1 MQYATII
8 IRLDAVVSK
17 YQFMPIYFALSASL
31 RDGGVVTQ
39 AAIDMRIATSRWM
52 LHAETA
58 MPGAH
63 TLPRDIVQWL
73 VTRPPLPYVGQILGH
88 SQARRHGIMGRRFPD
103 GGLLRYR
110 KWVPQQLGDVVSN
123 SPLIG
128 LMRSQLTNHQVGIV
142 LAVRAWS

>member
-1 MQYATII
+1 MQIMIFICTVCQSLYNVSMQYATII

-31 RDGGVVTQ
+31 RDGGVLYCSDTGSHRHENSNLAMN
-39 AAIDMRIATSRWM
+39 AACRDCRV
-52 LHAETA
+52 
-58 MPGAH
+58 PGAH

-110 KWVPQQLGDVVSN
+110 K
-123 SPLIG
+123 
-128 LMRSQLTNHQVGIV
+128 
-142 LAVRAWS
+142 